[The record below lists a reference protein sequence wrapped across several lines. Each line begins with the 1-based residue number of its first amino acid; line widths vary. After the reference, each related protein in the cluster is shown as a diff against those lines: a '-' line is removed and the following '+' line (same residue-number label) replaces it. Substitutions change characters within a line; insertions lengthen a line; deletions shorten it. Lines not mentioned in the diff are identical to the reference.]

1 MISACLAL
9 AGQVM
14 NTLLGKGIE
23 IMLKSFQVA
32 VDDSLLNAFSHE
44 NQHIQLS
51 IGIGH
56 HKVSDIT
63 LSQGDI
69 EGIVTHS
76 AAFSVEGIKADNGMT
91 TIVLRL
97 ASGLCEQD
105 VLRSMHAP
113 WRAYALPTEARKSPQ
128 HTVLSGASGDHW

>member
-1 MISACLAL
+1 
-9 AGQVM
+9 M

-23 IMLKSFQVA
+23 IMLKSFQVT

-76 AAFSVEGIKADNGMT
+76 AAFSVEGIKADNGMS